1 MSIEKRQLALADTLR
16 NLRERAGFRT
26 GKEFAAHI
34 GWVASKVSRV
44 ENGRTLPSDADLAA
58 WAAAVDAD
66 ADTLATLRDE
76 ARELRLDR
84 DRWKRRL
91 RHGHATVQ
99 RDTAASERSAS
110 HITMVE
116 FFLVPGLVQT
126 PDYARRVFEIAAAMA
141 DSPDDADD
149 AVRERVRRQDVL
161 YEPSRTVEILV
172 AEAALRN
179 PICPPEVM
187 RGQLDRLANLSG
199 LGHVRLGI
207 IPLDTQLPTIT
218 LHGYTILDD
227 TVTIEV
233 NHTDVI
239 ATAPDDVTLYRSVTD
254 QLWGV
259 AAEGDAARAILT
271 RAASALAA
279 Q

>member
-1 MSIEKRQLALADTLR
+1 ME
-16 NLRERAGFRT
+16 
-26 GKEFAAHI
+26 
-34 GWVASKVSRV
+34 
-44 ENGRTLPSDADLAA
+44 
-58 WAAAVDAD
+58 
-66 ADTLATLRDE
+66 
-76 ARELRLDR
+76 
-84 DRWKRRL
+84 
-91 RHGHATVQ
+91 
-99 RDTAASERSAS
+99 
-110 HITMVE
+110 
-116 FFLVPGLVQT
+116 
-126 PDYARRVFEIAAAMA
+126 MA

-149 AVRERVRRQDVL
+149 AVRERVRRQEVL
-161 YEPSRTVEILV
+161 YDPSRTVEILV

-199 LGHVRLGI
+199 LGHVRPGI

-218 LHGYTILDD
+218 LHGYTTLDD

-239 ATAPDDVTLYRSVTD
+239 ATDPDDITLYRSVTD

-271 RAASALAA
+271 RAASALAT

>member
-1 MSIEKRQLALADTLR
+1 MALADTLR
-16 NLRERAGFRT
+16 NLRERVGFRT

-34 GWVASKVSRV
+34 GWVASKVSHV

-66 ADTLATLRDE
+66 ADTLTSLRDE

-99 RDTAASERSAS
+99 RGTAVSERAAS

-126 PDYARRVFEIAAAMA
+126 PDYARRVFEIAAAMV
-141 DSPDDADD
+141 DSPDDADT

-161 YEPSRTVEILV
+161 YDPSRTVEILV
-172 AEAALRN
+172 SEAALRN
-179 PICPPEVM
+179 PICSPEAM
-187 RGQLDRLANLSG
+187 RGQLDRLTNLAG
-199 LGHVRLGI
+199 LGHVRLGV
-207 IPLDTQLPTIT
+207 IPLDVQLPTIT

-227 TVTIEV
+227 AVTVEV
-233 NHTDVI
+233 NHTDVT
-239 ATAPDDVTLYRSVTD
+239 ATDPDDVALYRSITD

-259 AAEGDAARAILT
+259 AAEGDAARRVLT
-271 RAASALAA
+271 RVASDLPSE
-279 Q
+279 